1 MVNKKASS
9 SGLRAARPPK
19 SKASSRPS
27 SGGPVKA
34 KAPRLPVAAYK
45 KQLLEMQEGL
55 SRTVLARPM
64 REAGREEPGDE
75 ADQASQSLE
84 KEILFELSGNE
95 RLMLDQIEAALKR
108 IKQGT
113 YGLCER
119 CRNPIPKARLDA
131 IPYTRYCL
139 ACQSSSE
146 RVVEA
151 PSEGAEAMPG
161 IEEQATA
168 VEGEP

>member
-1 MVNKKASS
+1 MANKKISS
-9 SGLRAARPPK
+9 SNAKAVRGK
-19 SKASSRPS
+19 SSSTTQTPRS
-27 SGGPVKA
+27 RGQEKA

-45 KQLLEMQEGL
+45 KQLLEMQESL
-55 SRTVLARPM
+55 SRTVIARPM
-64 REAGREEPGDE
+64 RETGREEPGDE

-113 YGLCER
+113 YGICEH
-119 CRNPIPKARLDA
+119 CRRPIPKARLDA

-146 RVVEA
+146 RVVES
-151 PSEGAEAMPG
+151 PAEAVEPTPG
-161 IEEQATA
+161 LEETAAA

>member
-1 MVNKKASS
+1 MANKKISS
-9 SGLRAARPPK
+9 SSAK
-19 SKASSRPS
+19 SRGGKSSSTAQKPLSR
-27 SGGPVKA
+27 GKEKV

-45 KQLLEMQEGL
+45 KQLLEMQESLG
-55 SRTVLARPM
+55 RTVMARPM
-64 REAGREEPGDE
+64 RETGREETGDE

-113 YGLCER
+113 YGICER
-119 CRNPIPKARLDA
+119 CHRPIPKARLDA

-139 ACQSSSE
+139 VCQSSSE
-146 RVVEA
+146 RVVE
-151 PSEGAEAMPG
+151 SSAEAAESTPG
-161 IEEQATA
+161 LEETAAA